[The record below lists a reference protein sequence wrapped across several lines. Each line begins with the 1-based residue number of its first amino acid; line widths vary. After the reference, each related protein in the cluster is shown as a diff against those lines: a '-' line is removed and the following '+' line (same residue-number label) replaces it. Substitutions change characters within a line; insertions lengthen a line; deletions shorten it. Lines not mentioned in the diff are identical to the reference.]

1 MKINNTKEEI
11 EQLKDKELVI
21 TSYNQKESR
30 KQLEEEINNAFQT
43 EEPVIR
49 RNFDSEMIRKILTP
63 KRKQIINQV
72 AQKQPESIT
81 QLAEQLQRTTNQVSK
96 DLEFLNKAGIIYYAK
111 NKNKKQPVIPFKNIQ
126 IDLQLIQKQ
135 DNTIK
140 A

>member
-11 EQLKDKELVI
+11 KQLKDKELVI

-30 KQLEEEINNAFQT
+30 KQLEEKINNASQT

-72 AQKQPESIT
+72 A
-81 QLAEQLQRTTNQVSK
+81 
-96 DLEFLNKAGIIYYAK
+96 
-111 NKNKKQPVIPFKNIQ
+111 
-126 IDLQLIQKQ
+126 
-135 DNTIK
+135 
-140 A
+140 